1 MGTMD
6 AVNATDA
13 VGVAEAADE
22 RDHLIARGFS
32 AEQAERLIALKRR
45 QAQRRPDGLS
55 VKRLQFVRWLVA
67 RHRLH
72 EGVPP
77 GPSGLPAPVSDD

>member
-6 AVNATDA
+6 AVNATGA
-13 VGVAEAADE
+13 VGVAKAADA
-22 RDHLIARGFS
+22 RGHLVAQGFS

-55 VKRLQFVRWLVA
+55 AKRLQFVRWLVA
-67 RHRLH
+67 QRRLH
-72 EGVPP
+72 EGGPP

>member
-22 RDHLIARGFS
+22 RDHLLARGLS
-32 AEQAERLIALKRR
+32 EAQAERLIALKRR

-55 VKRLQFVRWLVA
+55 EKRLQFVRWLVA
-67 RHRLH
+67 QHRLH
-72 EGVPP
+72 EGAPP
-77 GPSGLPAPVSDD
+77 GPSGPAASVSND